1 MSQRSMS
8 RSHSFPIAWLGFGF
22 SVVKAVIWNSYKNI
36 RWMEVDITRRADT
49 LLRTICQTRAD
60 VISIH
65 QARWTFLLSVA
76 RGFCDWSAIRCKNL
90 AKERERKREISAWA
104 NGYYCLAPDWR
115 GLHTKNV
122 FQLRYSLANER
133 IAGESDGIIDSLGD
147 IVHFRP
153 LRSSNRSHSFDIV
166 GLLFI
171 RNYCNRLGERISKK
185 LEVFV
190 AFLVP
195 L

>member
-1 MSQRSMS
+1 MSQRGMS

-36 RWMEVDITRRADT
+36 RWIEVDITRRADT

-90 AKERERKREISAWA
+90 AKERERERSRRGRMVIIAWRQTGGVSILRTCFNFAILSRTKESQAKAMESSTASGIS
-104 NGYYCLAPDWR
+104 CTFDPFVLLTD
-115 GLHTKNV
+115 HT
-122 FQLRYSLANER
+122 
-133 IAGESDGIIDSLGD
+133 
-147 IVHFRP
+147 
-153 LRSSNRSHSFDIV
+153 RS
-166 GLLFI
+166 
-171 RNYCNRLGERISKK
+171 IS
-185 LEVFV
+185 
-190 AFLVP
+190 
-195 L
+195 